1 MGNISYFCIVKRFK
15 YIFRYTTLFIFL
27 LLTDVVYAQ
36 VPESI
41 LQQMD
46 SVDICLLTCQ
56 PGSKIYNIYGHTAI
70 RYHDKSRN
78 QDLTINYGMFS
89 FGKPYFILRFVF
101 GLTDY
106 EMGIEPFDEFCA
118 QYASENRGVVQQTLN
133 LSAQEKLAIAQAI
146 DDNYKPEN
154 RVYRYNYLYDNCTT
168 RARNILINHIN
179 GTIKYTNTTP
189 KETSYRELIH
199 QMNDNYPWSKFGN
212 DVLLGVKAD
221 FKTNRFQQQFLP
233 DILRKDFATALIIGK
248 DGNRKK
254 LIAKTQVIIPQ
265 GVQTKEC
272 EFPLRPMTCALIL
285 LALTII
291 ITCIEFKNKCHIWGY
306 DVTLILITGLAGI
319 ILTAMIF
326 SQHPTVSLNLQIL
339 LLNPLPLFIVLPII
353 RATRNRQ
360 VHWYIKAS
368 TILIILFFIGNILQN
383 YAEGMNIVALSLLI
397 RYISI
402 IGNRKK

>member
-1 MGNISYFCIVKRFK
+1 
-15 YIFRYTTLFIFL
+15 
-27 LLTDVVYAQ
+27 
-36 VPESI
+36 
-41 LQQMD
+41 MD

-353 RATRNRQ
+353 RAIRNRQ